1 VRDADAPMIFA
12 PTQQDNGYAGT
23 LLVRGSDSAE
33 LTRDVDAVLQSFGE
47 EYSSSSRTLE
57 ASSERT
63 LVYEQMTATLST
75 FFASVALVVAG
86 FGLFG
91 LMSYAV
97 NLRTREIGVRMAMG
111 SQRGGILRLILRES
125 VMITLIGVG
134 VGLPCALAASRVVA
148 QMLFATSFADPVAV
162 ISAAMALLLTGMAA
176 GLLPAVRAMRLNPM
190 AALRHD

>member
-1 VRDADAPMIFA
+1 VQPDFQDLEIVGVSQSARIADVRDADAPIIFA
-12 PTQQDNGYAGT
+12 PTPQGNGYATT

-111 SQRGGILRLILRES
+111 SQRR
-125 VMITLIGVG
+125 
-134 VGLPCALAASRVVA
+134 
-148 QMLFATSFADPVAV
+148 D
-162 ISAAMALLLTGMAA
+162 SAAYSA
-176 GLLPAVRAMRLNPM
+176 GERDDYADRRWRWTAVRACGV
-190 AALRHD
+190 AGGGA

>member
-1 VRDADAPMIFA
+1 
-12 PTQQDNGYAGT
+12 
-23 LLVRGSDSAE
+23 
-33 LTRDVDAVLQSFGE
+33 
-47 EYSSSSRTLE
+47 
-57 ASSERT
+57 
-63 LVYEQMTATLST
+63 
-75 FFASVALVVAG
+75 
-86 FGLFG
+86 
-91 LMSYAV
+91 
-97 NLRTREIGVRMAMG
+97 MAMG